1 MKAGIVLVNKYCN
14 INDRRFS
21 GYINYIDRD
30 EATRND
36 NMEKFNLYQDYMD
49 NPEKSTGVFTEEKD
63 FMSMSEKQQLKKVFQ
78 KAQEN
83 GSLMW
88 QPVISFDNEWLE
100 ENGLYDRKTGIL
112 DEVKMKEFTRKSVRK
127 MLHNENLDH
136 AIWSASFH
144 YNTDNIHI
152 HIAVVEP
159 VPMREQRNYT
169 VYDYVPDADGGY
181 IKSIYGPYLKATSR
195 NLKYYSK
202 DNARY
207 RREVHLDEK
216 GNECKIKGYVGP
228 FKQNSMEICKS
239 TFVNEVLNEKEYGI
253 KINSMI
259 RDSIVRRKNEIELAA
274 DPELQKKFL
283 ELYQEM
289 PKKGNRGLWN
299 YNSNII
305 EPLRPKIDELS
316 ELYIE
321 KYHSE
326 EFAELKKV
334 LNERSE
340 KYHKAYG
347 DTQRNYAENQLKDMH
362 VRLGNAILKEMRQYD
377 KEQEEIGQRL
387 EKMKVPEREEG
398 KQYGQMPVSE
408 TSYTDVAKKRP
419 YKTSSGTHTTSSSGK
434 NRIIKEITRN
444 NERNRYRLEK
454 AIRALRKSMDQEYEK
469 ASMRNQLEHDQME
482 EKNR

>member
-14 INDRRFS
+14 VNDKRFS
-21 GYINYIDRD
+21 GYISYIDRD

-49 NPEKSTGVFTEEKD
+49 NPEKSTGVFTEDKD
-63 FMSMSEKQQLKKVFQ
+63 FMSVHEKQQLKTVFQ

-100 ENGLYDRKTGIL
+100 ENGLYDSKTGIL
-112 DEVKMKEFTRKSVRK
+112 DEAKMKEFTRKSVRK
-127 MLHNENLDH
+127 MLYNENLDH

-152 HIAVVEP
+152 HVAVVEP
-159 VPMREQRNYT
+159 IPMREQRSYT
-169 VYDYVPDADGGY
+169 VYDYVPDAEGDY
-181 IKSIYGPYLKATSR
+181 IKSIYGPYLKASSR
-195 NLKYYSK
+195 NLKYYTK

-207 RREVHLDEK
+207 RREEHLDANGK
-216 GNECKIKGYVGP
+216 PVKINGYVGP
-228 FKQNSMEICKS
+228 YKQSSIELCKS

-259 RDSIVRRKNEIELAA
+259 RDSIVRRKSEIEFAS
-274 DPELQKKFL
+274 DPDLQNKFI
-283 ELYQEM
+283 ELYREM
-289 PKKGNRGLWN
+289 PRNGNRGLWK
-299 YNSNII
+299 YNSNIM

-316 ELYIE
+316 DLYIE

-326 EFAELKKV
+326 EYKELKRV
-334 LNERSE
+334 LDERSE

-347 DTQRNYAENQLKDMH
+347 DTQRNYAENRLKDMH

-377 KEQEEIGQRL
+377 EEQGKIEQKL
-387 EKMKVPEREEG
+387 ENIDFPENENMNGRKPMTG
-398 KQYGQMPVSE
+398 YHNAA
-408 TSYTDVAKKRP
+408 TTKKRP
-419 YKTSSGTHTTSSSGK
+419 HETNSNSHTASRSGK
-434 NRIIKEITRN
+434 NLVAKEIARN
-444 NERNRYRLEK
+444 NARNMYRLEK
-454 AIRALRKSMDQEYEK
+454 AIRALKRSMDQEYEK
-469 ASMRNQLEHDQME
+469 ARSRNQIEYE
-482 EKNR
+482 EITDKNR